1 MEFVRNILLENII
14 VVRKENNIEIK
25 ISCLNA
31 VRDIKE
37 I

>member
-25 ISCLNA
+25 ISCLNV